1 MIKPGRIYKLF
12 KPNVYTS
19 KKGNPYLRASICDS
33 ERQSD
38 GTYKE
43 NGWYNVLIF
52 TNADEIY
59 SAGKVQI
66 SAING
71 VEKKITDYN
80 GKRYENMNLLINGH
94 VPGDDPRGGGNPNP
108 NANYGDALYDH
119 QQPKQSKPIDDFE
132 PLPESMDIPF

>member
-1 MIKPGRIYKLF
+1 MIKPGKVYKLF
-12 KPNVYTS
+12 KSNVYTS

-38 GTYKE
+38 GSYKD
-43 NGWYNVLIF
+43 NGWYNVMIF

-59 SAGKVQI
+59 AAGKVQI

-71 VEKKITDYN
+71 VEKKISDYN
-80 GKRYENMNLLINGH
+80 GKRYENMCLLINGH
-94 VPGDDPRGGGNPNP
+94 VPNDDTRGGGNPNP

-119 QQPKQSKPIDDFE
+119 QQPKADKSLDLEPISDDGD
-132 PLPESMDIPF
+132 LPF

>member
-1 MIKPGRIYKLF
+1 MIKPGKVYKLF
-12 KPNVYTS
+12 KANVYTS

-33 ERQSD
+33 ERQPD

-43 NGWYNVLIF
+43 NGWFNVLIF

-71 VEKKITDYN
+71 VEKKVNDYN
-80 GKRYENMNLLINGH
+80 GKRYENYSLVIEGTAATSNRGCKPDYESAMYDYKQPTQGERSLNLEPISDD
-94 VPGDDPRGGGNPNP
+94 GD
-108 NANYGDALYDH
+108 
-119 QQPKQSKPIDDFE
+119 
-132 PLPESMDIPF
+132 LPF